1 MGTHFRDD
9 LVDHRTDLLAAQLL
23 RQVLLHDVEFELLL
37 LQEFGPV
44 SDLRK
49 VDGFP
54 LLSDFLLDDCQDV
67 GLHNRLAI
75 FGVLAICPAHLHH
88 GDGGAEH
95 ANGGHPALITRAHRG
110 LDVLSETVLDGL
122 IVHAHSNRNPVE
134 VNSHTSAPNSGLA
147 HCANRSQMVQ
157 MMWSGVR
164 IVPDQVDDR
173 EKLPD
178 ASNARVGHDPTRDAE
193 CSMALRFER
202 GDSSRPSGHAL
213 LFFRTSTGGVDD
225 VHVTYVVV
233 LPVVVNPMKYLPPAF
248 ASQIAAFAG
257 QIGGLV
263 GAMGNLD
270 AVPLPPI
277 PERISR
283 DELWRLATYRNDDVL
298 DGGMVD
304 GSVERLMTAA
314 QEATQHYAESYR
326 IALARVPIGETDAGP
341 VELEAPDDD
350 TLRWVFL
357 DERGRIDEL
366 TKLTGR
372 LRDAID
378 AGDALHTWELATTMR
393 RLGSHLPEKYRVT
406 EMVAGAVRAGTVGAS
421 LAQLYLDRCYK
432 LCSEAYED
440 LGRIDREILR
450 FESI

>member
-1 MGTHFRDD
+1 
-9 LVDHRTDLLAAQLL
+9 
-23 RQVLLHDVEFELLL
+23 
-37 LQEFGPV
+37 
-44 SDLRK
+44 
-49 VDGFP
+49 
-54 LLSDFLLDDCQDV
+54 
-67 GLHNRLAI
+67 
-75 FGVLAICPAHLHH
+75 
-88 GDGGAEH
+88 
-95 ANGGHPALITRAHRG
+95 
-110 LDVLSETVLDGL
+110 
-122 IVHAHSNRNPVE
+122 
-134 VNSHTSAPNSGLA
+134 
-147 HCANRSQMVQ
+147 

-164 IVPDQVDDR
+164 IVPDQVADR

-178 ASNARVGHDPTRDAE
+178 ASNARVSHDLTRDAE

-202 GDSSRPSGHAL
+202 GDSSQPSGHAL
-213 LFFRTSTGGVDD
+213 LFFRTGSKDGDD

-248 ASQIAAFAG
+248 AS

-304 GSVERLMTAA
+304 GSAERLMTAA
-314 QEATQHYAESYR
+314 QEATQQYAEAYR
-326 IALARVPIGETDAGP
+326 LSLARVPSGENDGGP

-372 LRDAID
+372 LRDAVD
-378 AGDALHTWELATTMR
+378 AGDALHSGELATVMR
-393 RLGSHLPEKYRVT
+393 RLGAHLPEKYRVA
-406 EMVAGAVRAGTVGAS
+406 EMVAGAVRAGSIGSS

-450 FESI
+450 FESM